1 MKKIYLLIAMCVMH
15 ASVLFAATKVG
26 KIYYNLD
33 NTTMT
38 ASVTYQGSD
47 YTSYSEYSNSITI
60 PSSIKYNEQT
70 YAVTNI
76 GKNAFRNCDLT
87 SVTIPNSI
95 TSIGDNAFSGCTSL
109 KELRISNLVTW
120 CNCKMGS
127 SPLPPYYELVLDNV
141 VVTYLFVPE
150 GITSI
155 DGTFSGCTSITA
167 VEIPNSVTSIGHSA
181 FSGCTRLTTVEIP
194 NSVIDIGDYAFCNSQ
209 LKSVTI
215 PNSVTSIGNSAFGSI
230 ESLDTVIIGSGVTNI
245 GGRAFYKG
253 DWTDLKAIYCSAL
266 IPPSLGSNVFSGQS
280 VTGIKL
286 YVPEESVN
294 RYKTT
299 AEWNNFIIN
308 ALPSFTITWRQY
320 DGTTID
326 LTFVPYGQIPS
337 HENPIRDASSSYIYT
352 FNRWYPNL
360 VPAKVDATY
369 TATYTAIKR
378 SYTITWLNDDGTTI
392 DQTTVEYG
400 VVPTH
405 TDPSKPATAE
415 FTYTFAGWTP
425 EVVSVTGE
433 ATYKATYTSTRNNYL
448 IIFQNEDGTELQRGD
463 VEYGQTPAYT
473 GETPTKPAT
482 VKYTYTFKDWTP
494 KITAATGNVTYTA
507 QFDSTLIEYEIHVT
521 PEGGSTEGGSVD
533 VTGTPTYG
541 ETIILTPVPEDGY
554 VFEGWSDG
562 NTDNPREIVVDG
574 DINVYPIFHKCEK
587 IITLTEILIGKGE
600 SYEFGGKT
608 YTTRG
613 IYHDTITLATGC
625 DSISTLKLSVVKKK
639 TFNLRVV
646 VDSTQLAWG
655 TATGTG
661 VYNDGQSVTIEAIPV
676 SKKYVFARWWNPD
689 EGIELFENPY
699 TFTLT
704 RNLTVKAVFKRAPKR
719 IVVKQQGAS
728 HTISHVETDIVAVI
742 EVGEKTATVNNPS
755 ESTYRIYDSAGHLII
770 TSAEDNTYAL
780 PSGLYFIQI
789 DEQSEKFII
798 Q

>member
-1 MKKIYLLIAMCVMH
+1 MKKICLLIAMCVMH
-15 ASVLFAATKVG
+15 TSALFAATKVG

-120 CNCKMGS
+120 CNCTMGS
-127 SPLPPYYELVLDNV
+127 SPLPPYYELVLNDV

-308 ALPSFTITWRQY
+308 ALPSFTITWKQY

-326 LTFVPYGQIPS
+326 LTFVPYGQIPA
-337 HENPIRDASSSYIYT
+337 HESPIRDASSSYIYT
-352 FNRWYPNL
+352 FNKWYPDL
-360 VPAKVDATY
+360 VPATANATY
-369 TATYTAIKR
+369 TATYTTTKR
-378 SYTITWLNDDGTTI
+378 NYTITWLNDDGNTI

-400 VVPTH
+400 TMPAH
-405 TDPSKPATAE
+405 AEPSKEATQKY
-415 FTYTFAGWTP
+415 TYSFKGWTP
-425 EVVSVTGE
+425 EVTSVTGD
-433 ATYKATYTSTRNNYL
+433 ATYTAR
-448 IIFQNEDGTELQRGD
+448 
-463 VEYGQTPAYT
+463 
-473 GETPTKPAT
+473 
-482 VKYTYTFKDWTP
+482 
-494 KITAATGNVTYTA
+494 
-507 QFDSTLIEYEIHVT
+507 FDSTLIEYNIEVT
-521 PEGGSTEGGSVD
+521 PEGGTMEGGTVIIE
-533 VTGTPTYG
+533 GEPTYG
-541 ETIILTPVPEDGY
+541 DAITLTPQPDDGY
-554 VFEGWSDG
+554 YFDGWSDG
-562 NTDNPREIVVDG
+562 NTDNPREIEITG
-574 DINVYPIFHKCEK
+574 DTAIYPIFKQCKERITHLEETIAKGEVFRVGDNEYSK
-587 IITLTEILIGKGE
+587 RGTYTDTLT
-600 SYEFGGKT
+600 
-608 YTTRG
+608 
-613 IYHDTITLATGC
+613 LANGC
-625 DSISTLKLSVVKKK
+625 DSIVILKLNVVKM
-639 TFNLRVV
+639 TTYNLRVV
-646 VDSTQLAWG
+646 VNDSTMG
-655 TATGTG
+655 TVIGAGTFAK
-661 VYNDGQSVTIEAIPV
+661 NQEVTIEALPKS
-676 SKKYVFARWWNPD
+676 SKYIFVRWYNED
-689 EGIELFENPY
+689 EDIDVYENPY
-699 TFTLT
+699 TFQLN
-704 RNLTVKAVFKRAPKR
+704 RNLQIRAVFRKAPKKSTAKA
-719 IVVKQQGAS
+719 IMEESIPEA
-728 HTISHVETDIVAVI
+728 I
-742 EVGEKTATVNNPS
+742 ENK
-755 ESTYRIYDSAGHLII
+755 
-770 TSAEDNTYAL
+770 DN
-780 PSGLYFIQI
+780 
-789 DEQSEKFII
+789 
-798 Q
+798 